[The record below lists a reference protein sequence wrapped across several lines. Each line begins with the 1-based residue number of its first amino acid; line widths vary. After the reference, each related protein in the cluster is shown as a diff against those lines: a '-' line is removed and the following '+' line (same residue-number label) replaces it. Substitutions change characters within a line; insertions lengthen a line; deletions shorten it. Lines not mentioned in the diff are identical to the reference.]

1 MKLLTGA
8 ILLVGAEQA
17 FAHSLLV
24 QFPNQE
30 STLDLHRRLLLRKSM
45 FLTIVVVDVRVVI
58 DIQLK
63 DDHLVRYWKLLES
76 TRTCHESRE

>member
-24 QFPNQE
+24 QFPNQDSASRILVPASLVLLTMATLFMLWGLLSEVQTERSRKKVSSTGIGAE
-30 STLDLHRRLLLRKSM
+30 SGRRP
-45 FLTIVVVDVRVVI
+45 T
-58 DIQLK
+58 
-63 DDHLVRYWKLLES
+63 
-76 TRTCHESRE
+76 

>member
-24 QFPNQE
+24 QFPNQDVA
-30 STLDLHRRLLLRKSM
+30 SRILVPASLVLLTMGTLFMFWGLMSEVRTERHRKPASSSG
-45 FLTIVVVDVRVVI
+45 FGVD
-58 DIQLK
+58 
-63 DDHLVRYWKLLES
+63 S
-76 TRTCHESRE
+76 

>member
-24 QFPNQE
+24 QFPNQDVA
-30 STLDLHRRLLLRKSM
+30 SRILVPASLVLLTMGTLFMFWGLMSEVRTEHNRKPASSSG
-45 FLTIVVVDVRVVI
+45 FGVD
-58 DIQLK
+58 
-63 DDHLVRYWKLLES
+63 S
-76 TRTCHESRE
+76 

>member
-24 QFPNQE
+24 QFPNQDFA
-30 STLDLHRRLLLRKSM
+30 SRILVPASLVM
-45 FLTIVVVDVRVVI
+45 LTIGSLLMLWGLFSEVRT
-58 DIQLK
+58 DRNRQQASSK
-63 DDHLVRYWKLLES
+63 
-76 TRTCHESRE
+76 

>member
-24 QFPNQE
+24 QFPNQDAASRILVPASLVMLTTGTLLMLWGLLCEVRTERNRRQASSTGLGAE
-30 STLDLHRRLLLRKSM
+30 S
-45 FLTIVVVDVRVVI
+45 
-58 DIQLK
+58 
-63 DDHLVRYWKLLES
+63 
-76 TRTCHESRE
+76 

>member
-17 FAHSLLV
+17 FAHSLLI

-30 STLDLHRRLLLRKSM
+30 SASRILVPASLVMLTMGTLLMLWGLLSEVRTERSRRQGSSTGLG
-45 FLTIVVVDVRVVI
+45 V
-58 DIQLK
+58 
-63 DDHLVRYWKLLES
+63 ES
-76 TRTCHESRE
+76 

>member
-24 QFPNQE
+24 QFPNQDSASRILVPASLVLLTLGTLFLFWGLLSEVQTERRRKQASSTGFGAE
-30 STLDLHRRLLLRKSM
+30 S
-45 FLTIVVVDVRVVI
+45 
-58 DIQLK
+58 
-63 DDHLVRYWKLLES
+63 
-76 TRTCHESRE
+76 